1 MEGKKIEEEI
11 RQIKSLLKRNL
22 EYSRQAIEI
31 AERNKRYI
39 LWIKIINL
47 LKLIV
52 ILIPIILALIY
63 LPPVVKEF
71 VGKYKDLFGPGGF
84 FIEYFSK

>member
-1 MEGKKIEEEI
+1 MEGRKLEEEI
-11 RQIKSLLKRNL
+11 RQIKSMMKRNL
-22 EYSRQAIEI
+22 EYSRRAIEV
-31 AERNKRYI
+31 AEKNKRYI

-47 LKLIV
+47 IKLFV

-71 VGKYKDLFGPGGF
+71 VNKYKDLFGPGGF